1 MTKEELA
8 DDFKIVNNVG
18 LDGVH
23 RFMTKDSRPIPS
35 AEYIAE
41 LIRVYIPEMNNV
53 GTLVRGDHRLKHR
66 KDEVFST
73 HYFNEAGNEIAS
85 YSVDMCVLSVY
96 PEHRVWGDAYKNE
109 LYMKETA

>member
-1 MTKEELA
+1 MD

-23 RFMTKDSRPIPS
+23 RFMTKDGHPTPS

-41 LIRVYIPEMNNV
+41 LIRVYIPDMNV
-53 GTLVRGDHRLKHR
+53 GTLVRGVHRLKHR
-66 KDEVFST
+66 NNEAFST

-85 YSVDMCVLSVY
+85 YSIDMNIISVY
-96 PEHRVWGDAYKNE
+96 PEPRVWGDAYKNA
-109 LYMKETA
+109 LDMRG